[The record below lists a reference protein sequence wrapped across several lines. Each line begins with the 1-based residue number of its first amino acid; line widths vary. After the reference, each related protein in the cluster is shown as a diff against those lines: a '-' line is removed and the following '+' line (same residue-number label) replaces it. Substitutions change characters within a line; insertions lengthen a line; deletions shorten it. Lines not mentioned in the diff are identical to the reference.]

1 MSDLKNSAL
10 GDDPLNIAQAAV
22 APGAGTNSKPIV
34 WHMFGHDIDIRI
46 VDGVPH
52 VNGARVEP
60 ADVAKAALA
69 SKGATLRKGEAK
81 R

>member
-10 GDDPLNIAQAAV
+10 GDDPLKIAPAAV
-22 APGAGTNSKPIV
+22 VPRGGTNSKPIV

-60 ADVAKAALA
+60 ADMAKGTAAV
-69 SKGATLRKGEAK
+69 GAAVTKVDAQK
-81 R
+81 

>member
-10 GDDPLNIAQAAV
+10 GDHPLNIAQAAA
-22 APGAGTNSKPIV
+22 APRGGTNSKPIV

-60 ADVAKAALA
+60 ADMAKGTVADV
-69 SKGATLRKGEAK
+69 GATVTKADAQK
-81 R
+81 